1 MPQAD
6 QVDLW
11 NHRGG
16 FLFCLYDSAAAGGG
30 GGGGGGGDGDGYDDK
45 KLAEYS
51 VNMTLSFLFTS
62 SKHIM
67 HNICIHIG

>member
-16 FLFCLYDSAAAGGG
+16 FLFCLYDSAAADGGG
-30 GGGGGGGDGDGYDDK
+30 YGDDDK